1 MSLYRA
7 EVKIGLKPGV
17 ADPEGANTAK
27 ALKLLG
33 FEGVRGVASSKL
45 VLIDLE
51 ARNQKEAKEEVESM
65 CRRLL
70 TNPVIHSFELN
81 ILRSE
86 MPSSVPAVAAA
97 PSTAKSIPKRA
108 AKPTK
113 KGKAIPRNA
122 ARSASSTSSKNR

>member
-33 FEGVRGVASSKL
+33 FEGVRGVASSRL
-45 VLIDLE
+45 VRIDLE
-51 ARNQKEAKEEVESM
+51 AKNQKEAKDEVEAM

-70 TNPVIHSFELN
+70 TNPVIHTFELN
-81 ILRSE
+81 VLKGEAPESPILAAKK
-86 MPSSVPAVAAA
+86 PKAAA
-97 PSTAKSIPKRA
+97 KKVVG
-108 AKPTK
+108 KPK
-113 KGKAIPRNA
+113 KGK
-122 ARSASSTSSKNR
+122 SKKR